1 MTQNPQEIKSHED
14 IVTLLDDVKSI
25 EHSFQDLEFLND
37 IPLDTTF
44 IPSEDP
50 FEKEMLTPEIET
62 PVAPQG
68 PMLQQEQTLPVPPGP
83 TIEQIQRQPMLS
95 PLHKIHESFTKKIST
110 PLLKTPEPRKT
121 TFTVQIENG
130 KLTGFHH
137 PPESTK
143 ELKELI
149 SIVTSIFKTR
159 LQTIKQN
166 GVKTEI
172 KNLSTK
178 IIKPIKSLRSI
189 NLETIKKIP
198 QKLRGIF
205 SSD

>member
-1 MTQNPQEIKSHED
+1 MTQNPEDIKSHED
-14 IVTLLDDVKSI
+14 IITLLDDVKSI

-44 IPSEDP
+44 IPSEEP
-50 FEKEMLTPEIET
+50 FEKEIIAPDIET
-62 PVAPQG
+62 PITPQES
-68 PMLQQEQTLPVPPGP
+68 MLQEEQELPVPPGP
-83 TIEQIQRQPMLS
+83 PIEQIQRQPILS
-95 PLHKIHESFTKKIST
+95 PLHKIHEGFTKKIST
-110 PLLKTPEPRKT
+110 PLLQTPEPGKT
-121 TFTVQIENG
+121 TFTIQIENG
-130 KLTGFHH
+130 KLQGFHH

-149 SIVTSIFKTR
+149 PVITSFFKTR

-166 GVKTEI
+166 GVKTEL

-189 NLETIKKIP
+189 NLETIKKLP